1 MDLYKNKKVLIFGL
15 GLNQGGV
22 GSAKFFA
29 KQGAKVRV
37 TDLKSKTILKPS
49 LNELKDFPKIEYT
62 LGKHKNEDIDWADL
76 IIKNPA
82 VKRDS
87 QYLNYARQKKKSI
100 ETDLGIF
107 FKLVNKSQMIGVTG
121 TKGKSTTAS
130 LIYEG
135 LKGGGKKVILAG
147 NIGRSV
153 LDALPFIKDDTL
165 IVLEI
170 SSFQLE
176 GLIPYRISPK
186 YAVITNIYPDH
197 LNHYPGMY
205 EYIETKRLIAQFQTE
220 YDFLFLN
227 KDDLTL
233 NNSKFLKPLS
243 TNIIFYSTNDLSMN
257 FKPTLAGKHNLANYA
272 ASLAVSRQFLIPEDQ
287 ALKTMKKFKGAQFR
301 LQTIKNW
308 KGVRILNDTTSTS
321 PSAGIQALQTFPN
334 SIVIAGGMNKNMPY
348 VDYVKTLE
356 ANAKE
361 IFFLAGDST
370 DLIISLLKKSS
381 SKVKFHGPYHN
392 LKKLLKDVKRIVA
405 KGDIILFS
413 PAATS
418 YNLFQNEFDRG
429 RQFNMVVEKIFK

>member
-37 TDLKSKTILKPS
+37 TDLKSKAVLKPS

-82 VKRDS
+82 VNRDS
-87 QYLNYARQKKKSI
+87 KYLNYARQKKKSI

-107 FKLVNKSQMIGVTG
+107 FKLVNKSQIIGVTG

-197 LNHYPGMY
+197 LNYYPGMY
-205 EYIETKRLIAQFQTE
+205 EYIAAKRLITQFQTKT
-220 YDFLFLN
+220 DFLFLN
-227 KDDLTL
+227 KDELTL
-233 NNSKFLKPLS
+233 NNSKFLKLLS
-243 TNIIFYSTNDLSMN
+243 TNVIFYSKDNLPMD
-257 FKPTLAGKHNLANYA
+257 FRPTLAGKHNLANYA
-272 ASLAVSRQFLIPEDQ
+272 ASLAVCQKFLIPEGQ
-287 ALKTMKKFKGAQFR
+287 ALTAMKKFKGAQFR
-301 LQTIKNW
+301 LEIIKKW
-308 KGVRILNDTTSTS
+308 QGIKILNDTTATS
-321 PSAGIQALQTFPN
+321 PSAGMQALQTFPN
-334 SIVIAGGMNKNMPY
+334 SIIIAGGMNKNMPY
-348 VDYVKTLE
+348 QDYVKSLE
-356 ANAKE
+356 NNAKE

-381 SKVKFHGPYHN
+381 SKVKFHGPYHD
-392 LKKLLKDVKRIVA
+392 LKKLLKDVKKIVA
-405 KGDIILFS
+405 KDDVILFS

-429 RQFNMVVEKIFK
+429 RKFNEAVEKIFT